1 MAVEGPWSAAPGA
14 PAGSVRTGSE
24 TYKSFYFFNSMMV
37 SRLSSAYP
45 VEDLA
50 FARGVCLNLAMA
62 HHMEAGPGALVYAE
76 TLAAGPADAE
86 GLAALRTARE
96 APPVCSVQYMRRDG
110 PKQTALVYAAGSEL
124 ARLGARYVMF
134 SQHDPPV
141 VVGLLA
147 QPALPAGPAEY
158 SRFRVAVREMLS
170 LHGLSSTISP
180 LRPCR
185 HALKNASFAKN
196 EAGLSAEQR
205 AQLFRLS
212 RDDSPGV
219 YAMAC
224 EFGEC

>member
-1 MAVEGPWSAAPGA
+1 
-14 PAGSVRTGSE
+14 
-24 TYKSFYFFNSMMV
+24 
-37 SRLSSAYP
+37 
-45 VEDLA
+45 
-50 FARGVCLNLAMA
+50 
-62 HHMEAGPGALVYAE
+62 
-76 TLAAGPADAE
+76 
-86 GLAALRTARE
+86 
-96 APPVCSVQYMRRDG
+96 
-110 PKQTALVYAAGSEL
+110 
-124 ARLGARYVMF
+124 MF
-134 SQHDPPV
+134 SQHNTPV
-141 VVGLLA
+141 IVGLLA
-147 QPALPAGPAEY
+147 QPALLVGPAEY

-219 YAMAC
+219 YVMAC